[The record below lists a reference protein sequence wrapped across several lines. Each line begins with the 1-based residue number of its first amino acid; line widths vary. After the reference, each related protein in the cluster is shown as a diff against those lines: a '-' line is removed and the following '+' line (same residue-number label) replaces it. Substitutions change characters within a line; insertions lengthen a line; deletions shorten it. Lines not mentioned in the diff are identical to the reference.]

1 MVDICDT
8 GERLLIDP
16 RKRNEKHG
24 AYWSHMARY
33 LHANSSIPMK
43 DHQLRILD
51 AACGSGYGTYLLS
64 QGSHDCVG
72 VDKDPEAVAF
82 SKSVYVRPNLQ
93 FVEADVVDLP
103 FSGETFDLV
112 VSFETIEHLC
122 RHDQT
127 RFLAEI
133 KRVLRPGGKLIIST
147 PVIDGGRYRSKN
159 NPFHLYEPDPAEFVE
174 MVRRH
179 FRSVTVFGQLIGP
192 RTGVLA
198 TTPLQPLA
206 IAIKKSWLLVARH
219 VALGPARSLL
229 RLSANSLLERYYL
242 RSPRLLHMVTRYL
255 YSGNCV
261 KPLDPSKNTA
271 AGIVINA
278 ER

>member
-1 MVDICDT
+1 MEDICDT

-24 AYWSHMARY
+24 TYWSHMARY
-33 LHANSSIPMK
+33 LHAYSSIPRK
-43 DHQLRILD
+43 DHQVRILD

-82 SKSVYVRPNLQ
+82 SKSVYVEPNLQ
-93 FVEADVVDLP
+93 FLEADVVDLP
-103 FSGETFDLV
+103 LSGETFDLV

-122 RHDQT
+122 RQDQAC
-127 RFLAEI
+127 FLAEI

-147 PVIDGGRYRSKN
+147 PVIDGGRSRPTD

-179 FRSVTVFGQLIGP
+179 FHSLTVFGQLVGP
-192 RTGVLA
+192 STGVLA

-206 IAIKKSWLLVARH
+206 VPIRKSLLSMARN

-229 RLSANSLLERYYL
+229 RLGCNSLLDRYYL
-242 RSPRLLHMVTRYL
+242 RSPRLLHMVTKYL

-261 KPLDPSKNTA
+261 KPLDLSKNTA
-271 AGIVINA
+271 AAVVINA